1 MKRLLGIL
9 LLVCILLLSIM
20 PAGAEEN
27 PASGCWY
34 ADLNGLSITL
44 TLSADGT
51 YTFTDVVLPE
61 NDQTGAWE
69 LRDGFIYLDGNEYVP
84 LSFNGSTLTQVDLG
98 LLFTREKPRGYIP
111 ADIMSDAAVDMF
123 AGYWKAAY
131 ADVNGTPVPVALLDD
146 ETDLYVDGHSAIL
159 GGPMLGDTQVKL
171 TFENSALFCD
181 NEGVK
186 AELLLQADGLLRL
199 TVTGS
204 ETMPQTWYLMRV
216 YSPAQ
221 DGETDQPEK

>member
-1 MKRLLGIL
+1 MKRLLEIL

-20 PAGAEEN
+20 LTAGAEEN

-34 ADLNGLSITL
+34 ADLNGLSVTL

-51 YTFTDVVLPE
+51 YTFAAAILPE
-61 NDQTGAWE
+61 NNQTGAWE
-69 LRDGFIYLDGNEYVP
+69 LRDGFVYLDGNEYVP
-84 LSFNGSTLTQVDLG
+84 LSFNGFTLTQVDLG
-98 LLFTREKPRGYIP
+98 LLFTREKPMGYIP
-111 ADIMSDAAVDMF
+111 ADIMPDAAVDMF

-131 ADVNGTPVPVALLDD
+131 ADVNGTPVPVAFLDD

-159 GGPMLGDTQVKL
+159 GGPTLGDTQVKL
-171 TFENSALFCD
+171 ISENSALFCD

-186 AELLLQADGLLRL
+186 AELLLQVDGLLRL

-216 YSPAQ
+216 YSPA
-221 DGETDQPEK
+221 